1 MPSLTISEVQYYEGV
16 QARQGLLVDDAL
28 PLEFGKKRK
37 RSRKRE
43 RAPESVQ
50 IEVSRPL
57 EVPEKYWNQR
67 FGLFSRFNEGIRLDT
82 ESWFSVTPEL
92 IAIHI
97 AHRVAKYARQTLVEG
112 VSTESEEKDSK
123 MLVLDC
129 FCGVGGNAIQMAQ
142 FPGLRVLAVDIDP
155 EKVAMA
161 RHNAGIYGV
170 ADRVTFLVAD
180 SIALLAALGGLKNAL
195 VFLSPPWGGPGYL
208 SLHETGFRL
217 QDIQVRSSVRTNDN
231 GDSIC
236 VNGADL
242 LRLARAVTPNVV
254 YFLPRNISTDHLALS
269 DSNVEVEGNVVNNKL
284 KTKTV
289 YYGGIAKL
297 EQTSKDDGEVEVGVQ
312 AKKEETS

>member
-50 IEVSRPL
+50 IEVSRPP

-112 VSTESEEKDSK
+112 VSTESEDASIR
-123 MLVLDC
+123 L
-129 FCGVGGNAIQMAQ
+129 
-142 FPGLRVLAVDIDP
+142 
-155 EKVAMA
+155 
-161 RHNAGIYGV
+161 
-170 ADRVTFLVAD
+170 FLWRRGQCYPNGT
-180 SIALLAALGGLKNAL
+180 I
-195 VFLSPPWGGPGYL
+195 PRIEGPCCRYRSRKGSNGTSQCWYL
-208 SLHETGFRL
+208 W
-217 QDIQVRSSVRTNDN
+217 
-231 GDSIC
+231 C
-236 VNGADL
+236 C
-242 LRLARAVTPNVV
+242 
-254 YFLPRNISTDHLALS
+254 
-269 DSNVEVEGNVVNNKL
+269 
-284 KTKTV
+284 
-289 YYGGIAKL
+289 
-297 EQTSKDDGEVEVGVQ
+297 
-312 AKKEETS
+312 

>member
-1 MPSLTISEVQYYEGV
+1 
-16 QARQGLLVDDAL
+16 
-28 PLEFGKKRK
+28 
-37 RSRKRE
+37 
-43 RAPESVQ
+43 
-50 IEVSRPL
+50 
-57 EVPEKYWNQR
+57 
-67 FGLFSRFNEGIRLDT
+67 
-82 ESWFSVTPEL
+82 
-92 IAIHI
+92 
-97 AHRVAKYARQTLVEG
+97 
-112 VSTESEEKDSK
+112 
-123 MLVLDC
+123 
-129 FCGVGGNAIQMAQ
+129 MAQ

-208 SLHETGFRL
+208 SLHETDFRL
-217 QDIQVRSSVRTNDN
+217 QDIQVRSSVRPNDN

-269 DSNVEVEGNVVNNKL
+269 GSNVEVEGNVVNNKL